1 MKGEVKIF
9 VLCDNCLD
17 SRQSFQGYRLNHAF
31 QVFFH
36 EYGNEVLKHETTKIS
51 IPLIQEKK
59 IVIFHHFCSSI
70 PPPLIKILTLSC
82 GSILKPFIMCSYE
95 KLINA

>member
-9 VLCDNCLD
+9 VLLCDNCLD

-51 IPLIQEKK
+51 IPLFQEKK
-59 IVIFHHFCSSI
+59 
-70 PPPLIKILTLSC
+70 
-82 GSILKPFIMCSYE
+82 
-95 KLINA
+95 